1 MPRAARLLLPLA
13 LLAGLAAC
21 NTDPFGVK
29 PEVPGVRIPEKQHTP
44 EKAEPEAKPPEA
56 QP

>member
-1 MPRAARLLLPLA
+1 MSRAARLLLALA
-13 LLAGLAAC
+13 LIAGLAAC

-29 PEVPGVRIPEKQHTP
+29 PEVPGVRIPEQPPAP
-44 EKAEPEAKPPEA
+44 EKTGPETKAEEA

>member
-13 LLAGLAAC
+13 LISVLAAC

-29 PEVPGVRIPEKQHTP
+29 PEVPGVEIPQKPAADPAPAE
-44 EKAEPEAKPPEA
+44 EAAEPA
-56 QP
+56 

>member
-1 MPRAARLLLPLA
+1 MSRAARLLLPLA
-13 LLAGLAAC
+13 LIAGLAAC

-29 PEVPGVRIPEKQHTP
+29 PEVPGVRLPEKPSAPDQ
-44 EKAEPEAKPPEA
+44 AEPEAKPPEA

>member
-29 PEVPGVRIPEKQHTP
+29 PEVPGVRIPEKPQTP
-44 EKAEPEAKPPEA
+44 EKAAPEAKPPEA

>member
-1 MPRAARLLLPLA
+1 MSRAARLLLALA
-13 LLAGLAAC
+13 LIAGLAAC

-29 PEVPGVRIPEKQHTP
+29 PEVPGVRIPEKPPAP
-44 EKAEPEAKPPEA
+44 EKTGPETKAEEA

>member
-13 LLAGLAAC
+13 LISVLAAC

-29 PEVPGVRIPEKQHTP
+29 PEVPGVEIPQKP
-44 EKAEPEAKPPEA
+44 AAEPAPPDDSAEPA
-56 QP
+56 

>member
-1 MPRAARLLLPLA
+1 MSRAARLLLPLA

-21 NTDPFGVK
+21 KTDPFGVK
-29 PEVPGVRIPEKQHTP
+29 PEVPGVRIPEKPQMP

>member
-13 LLAGLAAC
+13 LISVLAAC

-29 PEVPGVRIPEKQHTP
+29 PEVPGVEIPPKP
-44 EKAEPEAKPPEA
+44 AAEPDPTGESAEPA
-56 QP
+56 